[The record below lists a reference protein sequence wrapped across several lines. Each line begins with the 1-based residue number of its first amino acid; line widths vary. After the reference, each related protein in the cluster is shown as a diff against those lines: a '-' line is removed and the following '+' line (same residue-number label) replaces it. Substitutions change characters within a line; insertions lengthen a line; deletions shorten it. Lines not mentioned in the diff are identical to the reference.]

1 MAGET
6 YKPRVDLCV
15 RSLCPRGGPG
25 WQAEIVE
32 RLNAM
37 EEADRLA
44 DVSVHVW
51 GERIPCDE
59 PTGVGASML
68 ARVESFEAWSDRA
81 GASLSSFFERTEVG
95 SMLVDGTRTAIVP
108 PVGCLAEYDGDRV
121 AFVTPCVDDGTVWT
135 ISDRLDA
142 LEEEV
147 EADASG

>member
-1 MAGET
+1 MTGER

-25 WQAEIVE
+25 WQAELVE

-37 EEADRLA
+37 VEADRLA
-44 DVSVHVW
+44 DVSIHVW
-51 GERIPCDE
+51 GERIPCDGSTE
-59 PTGVGASML
+59 AGTSML

-81 GASLSSFFERTEVG
+81 GASLSSFFETTEVG
-95 SMLVDGTRTAIVP
+95 SMFVDGTRTAIVP
-108 PVGCLAEYDGDRV
+108 PAGCLAEYSGDRV
-121 AFVTPCVDDGTVWT
+121 AFVTPCVDEDTVWT

-142 LEEEV
+142 LDEGV